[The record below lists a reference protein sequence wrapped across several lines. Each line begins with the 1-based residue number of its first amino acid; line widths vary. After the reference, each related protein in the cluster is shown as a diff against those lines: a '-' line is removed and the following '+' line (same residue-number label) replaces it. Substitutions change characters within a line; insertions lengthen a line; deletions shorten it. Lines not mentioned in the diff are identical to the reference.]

1 MAARTFLDTLFVI
14 ALLNQRDQYHE
25 CAAELAVR
33 YEGEQFLTTDTVLL
47 EIGNALAKK
56 YRQEAVEVITHL
68 LTSVDVEV
76 VRLTPAL
83 FDESFDLYKAHM
95 DKEWGLID
103 CISFLVMRQNGIQD
117 ALTFDRHFVPAGFC
131 DLMREGE

>member
-1 MAARTFLDTLFVI
+1 MSRKINWMSCIGSSNTLRAPKALLPTASWRNSVGFGSRRRPTSPQTWIFTLAGRKMAARTFLDTLFVI

-56 YRQEAVEVITHL
+56 YRQEAV
-68 LTSVDVEV
+68 
-76 VRLTPAL
+76 
-83 FDESFDLYKAHM
+83 
-95 DKEWGLID
+95 
-103 CISFLVMRQNGIQD
+103 
-117 ALTFDRHFVPAGFC
+117 
-131 DLMREGE
+131 

>member
-14 ALLNQRDQYHE
+14 ALINQRDQYHQR
-25 CAAELAVR
+25 AAELAVR
-33 YEGEQFLTTDTVLL
+33 YEGEEFLTTDAVLL

-68 LTSVDVEV
+68 LTSRDVEV

-83 FDESFDLYKAHM
+83 FDESFALYRSHQ

-103 CISFLVMRQNGIQD
+103 CISFIVMRQNNIQD
-117 ALTFDRHFVPAGFC
+117 ALTLDQHFVQAGFRA
-131 DLMREGE
+131 LMRVAD